1 MNTKL
6 PPGTKRFPLLQ
17 QIHWIADPLDYMHT
31 YVREYGDIFTSYIL
45 GANTPWI
52 FASHPQGIQKIL
64 TDDAFE
70 APGSVNKLLT
80 PLTGEN
86 SIFMLEGNRHKRER
100 KLLMPSFHGERM
112 RDYGQLIT
120 EITQKVMS
128 QIPSKKTFI
137 VRDIMQE
144 ISLDIIVRVVFGISE
159 LERYYQLK
167 RLLSGMLEVFKSP
180 LSSSFLFFPILQQ
193 DFGAW
198 SPWGYFLKQ
207 RQQIDELLYAEI
219 RERREKPDES
229 RTDMLNL
236 MMAARDEEGNAM
248 TDQEIRDELLTLLLA
263 GHETTATA
271 MSWAL
276 YWIHRQ
282 PEVYEKLMQELT
294 SLPADAD
301 GMDIFRLP
309 YLTAVCQETLRI
321 YPVAMLTF
329 SRMNKESVDLMGYQL
344 PPETLV
350 VGCIYLT
357 HRREDLYP
365 QADKFKPERFLE
377 RKFSPYEFLPFGGGA
392 RLCLGM
398 ALAQYEMKLVLA
410 QILLNYE
417 LKLAEK
423 YPVKGS
429 RRGLTL
435 APKGGIKMEL
445 LNQRSQPQKSIELG
459 RTVWSI

>member
-1 MNTKL
+1 MNTIL
-6 PPGTKRFPLLQ
+6 PPGTKGFPLLK
-17 QIHWIADPLDYMHT
+17 QIHWIADPLHYMDT
-31 YVREYGDIFTSYIL
+31 YVQEYGDIFSNYIL
-45 GANTPWI
+45 GSEKPWI
-52 FASHPQGIQKIL
+52 FVSHPQGIQKIL

-70 APGSVNKLLT
+70 APGSANKIFT

-112 RDYGQLIT
+112 REYGQLIT

-128 QIPSKKTFI
+128 QIPRHQTFI

-144 ISLDIIVRVVFGISE
+144 ISLDIIIRVVFGISE
-159 LERYYQLK
+159 PERYYQLK
-167 RLLSGMLEVFKSP
+167 RLLSGMAEIGKSP
-180 LSSSFLFFPILQQ
+180 LTSSFLFFKILQQ
-193 DFGAW
+193 DLGSW
-198 SPWGYFLKQ
+198 SPWGTFLKQ
-207 RQQIDELLYAEI
+207 RQQIDQLLYQEI
-219 RERREKPDES
+219 QERRENPDES
-229 RTDMLNL
+229 RTDILHL
-236 MMAARDEEGNAM
+236 MMAARDEEGNGM
-248 TDQEIRDELLTLLLA
+248 TDQELRDELLALLLA

-294 SLPADAD
+294 NLPADAD
-301 GMDIFRLP
+301 AMDIFHLP

-329 SRMNKESVDLMGYQL
+329 PRMNKESVDLMGYQL
-344 PPETLV
+344 PPESMV

-365 QADKFKPERFLE
+365 QADQFKPERFLE

-410 QILLNYE
+410 KILLNCE
-417 LKLAEK
+417 LKLTEK
-423 YPVKGS
+423 YPVKGR

-435 APKGGIKMEL
+435 APKGGIKMTL
-445 LNQRSQPQKSIELG
+445 LNQHSQLQKSAELS
-459 RTVWSI
+459 RTV